1 MAIIFQILFT
11 IITTGVNLFLTP
23 INRIIATA
31 FPSFSNLIT
40 SFNTFLDTYITPS
53 LLYFFYI
60 LPPNTRFIVI
70 FYLELLLILYS
81 ISLTIHGI
89 IKVIEIIKAVKI
101 W

>member
-1 MAIIFQILFT
+1 MIVIFRILFS
-11 IITTGVNLFLTP
+11 IISVGVNIFLTP
-23 INRIIATA
+23 INRIVATA
-31 FPSFSNLIT
+31 FPSFSGIIDT
-40 SFNTFLDTYITPS
+40 FNMFINNYITPS

-60 LPPNTRFIVI
+60 LPPTTRFIVI

-81 ISLTIHGI
+81 VSLTIHGI